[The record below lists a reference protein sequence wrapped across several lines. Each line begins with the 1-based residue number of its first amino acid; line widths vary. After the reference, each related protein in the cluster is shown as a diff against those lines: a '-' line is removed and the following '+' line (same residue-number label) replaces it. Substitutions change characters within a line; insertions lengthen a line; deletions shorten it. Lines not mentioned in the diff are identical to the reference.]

1 MTIIIIKK
9 MVKNYDKNIIFTFT
23 NYILILNIFILKLL
37 NQLSHNK
44 KVNRLLITNFLFDLL
59 DHYFLNIIIKIINI
73 TLLKTKFLLI
83 LSN

>member
-1 MTIIIIKK
+1 